1 MIRQVVSLSF
11 LSKFSAVEIKSDTR
25 ISESDKKFCKAH
37 QAAYENAISLLYELK
52 FFWESMLESQ
62 KQILA
67 PVGEQRYQQYLV
79 DGSNLSL
86 SLPEIQKQIRQT
98 HEVLIEKIVDHFSG
112 VYSIA
117 LSRSDVKEALLPEKP
132 KDRWGSRYD
141 EQLEKYE
148 QALEVLQL
156 HYDKI
161 IEQIF
166 IQTDGRGLWEQAEH
180 QLKER
185 CRDGATSW
193 GSPDYTI
200 KKHTIQFSRAVH
212 GDRSLYN
219 STKDI
224 LRGLSHFETGQLGV
238 IPRDFTCL
246 FDYRLPWETFECDD
260 CKKVKKIRAF
270 LNGRLDIRF
279 AEEAYAV
286 QFAREYLGMI
296 GGSV

>member
-1 MIRQVVSLSF
+1 MTSVSF
-11 LSKFSAVEIKSDTR
+11 LSKFSAVEVKSDTR
-25 ISESDKKFCKAH
+25 ISESDKRFCEAH

-62 KQILA
+62 KEILA

-86 SLPEIQKQIRQT
+86 SLPEIQKQIRHT

-117 LSRSDVKEALLPEKP
+117 LSRSDVKEALLPERP
-132 KDRWGSRYD
+132 KDRWGSKYD

-148 QALEVLQL
+148 QDMEFLKL

-166 IQTDGRGLWEQAEH
+166 IQTDGKGLWEQAEY

-185 CRDGATSW
+185 CREGATSW
-193 GSPDYTI
+193 GNPKYTI
-200 KKHTIQFSRAVH
+200 KKHTLQFTYAVH
-212 GDRSLYN
+212 SDRTVPN
-219 STKDI
+219 TTKDI
-224 LRGLSHFETGQLGV
+224 FRGLAHFETGKVGI
-238 IPRDFTCL
+238 IPSEFTHL

-279 AEEAYAV
+279 TEDAYAV
-286 QFAREYLGMI
+286 QFAKEYLGMV
-296 GGSV
+296 GGGV

>member
-1 MIRQVVSLSF
+1 MSL
-11 LSKFSAVEIKSDTR
+11 LEKFSKVEVKSDTR
-25 ISESDKKFCKAH
+25 ISENDKSFCEAH
-37 QAAYENAISLLYELK
+37 QTAYENAISLLYELK
-52 FFWESMLESQ
+52 YFWESILESQ
-62 KQILA
+62 KQILQ

-86 SLPEIQKQIRQT
+86 SLPEIQKQIRHT
-98 HEVLIEKIVDHFSG
+98 HEVLIEKIVDHFSE
-112 VYSIA
+112 VYSVS
-117 LSRSDVKEALLPEKP
+117 LSRSDVKEALLPERP
-132 KDRWGSRYD
+132 NDRWSSLYV
-141 EQLEKYE
+141 EQIEKYE
-148 QALEVLQL
+148 QEMERLQL

-166 IQTDGRGLWEQAEH
+166 IQTDGKGLWEQAEH

-185 CRDGATSW
+185 CREAASTW
-193 GSPDYTI
+193 ESPNYTI

-212 GDRSLYN
+212 GDRSLYS

-224 LRGLSHFETGQLGV
+224 LRGLAHFETGIIGV

-286 QFAREYLGMI
+286 QFAKEYLGMV
-296 GGSV
+296 GGVT

>member
-1 MIRQVVSLSF
+1 MNSVSF
-11 LSKFSAVEIKSDTR
+11 LSKFSAVEVKSDTR
-25 ISESDKKFCKAH
+25 ISESDKRFCEAH
-37 QAAYENAISLLYELK
+37 QQAYENAISLLYELK

-67 PVGEQRYQQYLV
+67 PVGEKRHQQYLV

-86 SLPEIQKQIRQT
+86 SLPEIQKQIRHT
-98 HEVLIEKIVDHFSG
+98 HEVLIEKIVDHFS
-112 VYSIA
+112 SIYTIS
-117 LSRSDVKEALLPEKP
+117 LSRSDVKKALLPESP
-132 KDRWGSRYD
+132 GDRWSSHYEER
-141 EQLEKYE
+141 LEKYE
-148 QALEVLQL
+148 QEMENLQL

-166 IQTDGRGLWEQAEH
+166 IQTDGKGLWEQAEY

-185 CRDGATSW
+185 CREGASSW

-224 LRGLSHFETGQLGV
+224 LRGLAHFETGQLGV

-279 AEEAYAV
+279 TEDAYAV
-286 QFAREYLGMI
+286 QFAKEYLGMA
-296 GGSV
+296 GGGV

>member
-1 MIRQVVSLSF
+1 MSF
-11 LSKFSAVEIKSDTR
+11 LDKFSAVEVKSDAR
-25 ISESDKKFCKAH
+25 ISENDKQFCEAH
-37 QAAYENAISLLYELK
+37 QQAYENAVSLLYELK
-52 FFWESMLESQ
+52 FFWESMLDSQ
-62 KQILA
+62 KEILQ
-67 PVGEQRYQQYLV
+67 PVGEKSYQQYLV

-86 SLPEIQKQIRQT
+86 SLPEIQKQIRHT
-98 HEVLIEKIVDHFSG
+98 HEILIERIVNHFCS
-112 VYSIA
+112 VYSIT
-117 LSRSDVKEALLPEKP
+117 LSCSDVKEALLPEKP
-132 KDRWGSRYD
+132 NDRWSAFYEEHL
-141 EQLEKYE
+141 EQYE
-148 QALEVLQL
+148 QAMEALHL

-166 IQTDGRGLWEQAEH
+166 IQTDGKGLWEQAEF

-185 CRDGATSW
+185 CREGASSW
-193 GSPDYTI
+193 GSPDYEI

-224 LRGLSHFETGQLGV
+224 LRGLAHFETGVIGV
-238 IPRDFTCL
+238 IPGDFTCL

-279 AEEAYAV
+279 TEEAYAV
-286 QFAREYLGMI
+286 QFAKAYLGMV
-296 GGSV
+296 GGAV

>member
-1 MIRQVVSLSF
+1 MSL
-11 LSKFSAVEIKSDTR
+11 LEKFSTVEMKSDAR
-25 ISESDKKFCKAH
+25 ISESDKRFCEAH
-37 QAAYENAISLLYELK
+37 QQAYENAISLLYELK

-67 PVGEQRYQQYLV
+67 PVGEKRHQQYLV

-86 SLPEIQKQIRQT
+86 SLPEIQKQIRHT

-117 LSRSDVKEALLPEKP
+117 LSRSNVKEALLPERP
-132 KDRWGSRYD
+132 KDRWGAKYD

-148 QALEVLQL
+148 QEMENLQL

-166 IQTDGRGLWEQAEH
+166 IQTDGNGLWEQAEY

-185 CRDGATSW
+185 CREGASSW

-224 LRGLSHFETGQLGV
+224 LRGLAHFETGQLGV

-246 FDYRLPWETFECDD
+246 FNYRLPWETFECDD

-279 AEEAYAV
+279 TEDAYAV
-286 QFAREYLGMI
+286 QFAKEYLGMA
-296 GGSV
+296 GGGV

>member
-1 MIRQVVSLSF
+1 MSL
-11 LSKFSAVEIKSDTR
+11 LDKFSKVEVKSDTR
-25 ISESDKKFCKAH
+25 ISDNDKQFCEAH
-37 QAAYENAISLLYELK
+37 QSAYANAISLLYELK
-52 FFWESMLESQ
+52 FFWEGMLESQ
-62 KQILA
+62 KSILN
-67 PVGEQRYQQYLV
+67 PIGEIRPHLYLT

-86 SLPEIQKQIRQT
+86 SLPEIQKQIRHT
-98 HEVLIEKIVDHFSG
+98 HEVLIDKIVHYFSS
-112 VYSIA
+112 VYTIS
-117 LSRSDVKEALLPEKP
+117 LSSSDIKEALLPEGP
-132 KDRWGSRYD
+132 KDRWSSSYE

-148 QALEVLQL
+148 QEMETLQL

-166 IQTDGRGLWEQAEH
+166 IQTDGKGLWEQAEY

-185 CRDGATSW
+185 CREGASSW
-193 GSPDYTI
+193 GSPNYTI

-224 LRGLSHFETGQLGV
+224 LRGLAHFETGKLGI

-286 QFAREYLGMI
+286 QFAREYLGYLN
-296 GGSV
+296 

>member
-1 MIRQVVSLSF
+1 MSL
-11 LSKFSAVEIKSDTR
+11 LKKFSAVEVKPDAR
-25 ISESDKKFCKAH
+25 ISESDKRFCEAH
-37 QAAYENAISLLYELK
+37 QQAYENAISLLYELK

-67 PVGEQRYQQYLV
+67 PVGEKRHQQYLV

-86 SLPEIQKQIRQT
+86 SLPEIQKQIRHT
-98 HEVLIEKIVDHFSG
+98 HEVLIEKIVDHFS
-112 VYSIA
+112 SIYTIS
-117 LSRSDVKEALLPEKP
+117 LSRSDVKKALLPESP
-132 KDRWGSRYD
+132 GDRWSSHYEER
-141 EQLEKYE
+141 LEKYE
-148 QALEVLQL
+148 QDMESLQL

-166 IQTDGRGLWEQAEH
+166 IQTDGKGLWEQAEH
-180 QLKER
+180 QLKQR
-185 CRDGATSW
+185 CREGASSW

-224 LRGLSHFETGQLGV
+224 LRGLAHFETGQLGV
-238 IPRDFTCL
+238 IPQDFTCL

-279 AEEAYAV
+279 TEDAYAI
-286 QFAREYLGMI
+286 QFAKEYLGMV
-296 GGSV
+296 GGVV

>member
-1 MIRQVVSLSF
+1 MSF
-11 LSKFSAVEIKSDTR
+11 LSKFSKVEIKSDTR
-25 ISESDKKFCKAH
+25 ISESDKQFCEAH
-37 QAAYENAISLLYELK
+37 QTAYENAISQLYELK
-52 FFWESMLESQ
+52 FLWDGMVESQ
-62 KQILA
+62 ANLLS
-67 PVGEQRYQQYLV
+67 PWDGVYHTNYLTDGE
-79 DGSNLSL
+79 NLSI
-86 SLPEIQKQIRQT
+86 SESKISKQIRHI
-98 HEVLIEKIVDHFSG
+98 HELLVLKIVNHFSS
-112 VYSIA
+112 VYSIS
-117 LSRSDVKEALLPEKP
+117 LSFSDIRDALLPEKP
-132 KDRWGSRYD
+132 KDRWSSFYE
-141 EQLEKYE
+141 EQMEKYE
-148 QALEVLQL
+148 QEMDALQL

-166 IQTDGRGLWEQAEH
+166 IQTDGKGLWEQAEH

-185 CRDGATSW
+185 CREGASSW

-224 LRGLSHFETGQLGV
+224 LRGLAHFETGKLGI

-286 QFAREYLGMI
+286 QFAKEYLGMI

>member
-1 MIRQVVSLSF
+1 MNSVSF
-11 LSKFSAVEIKSDTR
+11 LSKFSVVEVKSDTR
-25 ISESDKKFCKAH
+25 ISESDKQFCEAH
-37 QAAYENAISLLYELK
+37 QQAYENAISLLYELK

-67 PVGEQRYQQYLV
+67 PVGEKRHQQYLV

-86 SLPEIQKQIRQT
+86 SLPEIQKQIRHT
-98 HEVLIEKIVDHFSG
+98 HEVLIEKIVDHFS
-112 VYSIA
+112 SIYTIS
-117 LSRSDVKEALLPEKP
+117 LSRSDVKTALLPESP
-132 KDRWGSRYD
+132 GDRWSSHYEER
-141 EQLEKYE
+141 LEKYE
-148 QALEVLQL
+148 QDMESLQL
-156 HYDKI
+156 HYDQI

-166 IQTDGRGLWEQAEH
+166 IQTDGKGLWEQAEY

-185 CRDGATSW
+185 CREGASSW

-212 GDRSLYN
+212 GNRSLYN

-224 LRGLSHFETGQLGV
+224 LRGLAHFETGQLGV

-279 AEEAYAV
+279 TEDAYAV
-286 QFAREYLGMI
+286 QFAKEYLGMA
-296 GGSV
+296 GGGV

>member
-1 MIRQVVSLSF
+1 MSF
-11 LSKFSAVEIKSDTR
+11 LSKFSAVEVKSDTR
-25 ISESDKKFCKAH
+25 ISESDKRFCEAH
-37 QAAYENAISLLYELK
+37 QQAYENAISLLYELK
-52 FFWESMLESQ
+52 FIWEGMLASQ
-62 KQILA
+62 KEILQ
-67 PVGEQRYQQYLV
+67 PVGEKSYQQYLV

-86 SLPEIQKQIRQT
+86 SLPEIQKQIRHT
-98 HEVLIEKIVDHFSG
+98 HEVLIEKIVDHFS
-112 VYSIA
+112 SIYTIS
-117 LSRSDVKEALLPEKP
+117 LSRSDVKKALLPESP
-132 KDRWGSRYD
+132 GDRWSSHYEER
-141 EQLEKYE
+141 LEKYE
-148 QALEVLQL
+148 QEIENLKL
-156 HYDKI
+156 HYDQI

-166 IQTDGRGLWEQAEH
+166 LQTDGKGLWEQAEY

-185 CRDGATSW
+185 CREGASSW

-224 LRGLSHFETGQLGV
+224 LRGLAHFETGQLGV

-279 AEEAYAV
+279 TEDAYAV
-286 QFAREYLGMI
+286 QFAKEYLGMA
-296 GGSV
+296 GGGV